1 MTQTV
6 KTIAAPTALPVT
18 VNEQRSHMRI
28 LDDDGGHDEVI
39 RKAIAAATAVFESK
53 TGRAIYPR
61 TLRLLLDRFP
71 CKDGGKI
78 YLPKPPAIQVISI
91 NYLDTNS
98 QQQTLD
104 EDAYQVDVDHVPA
117 RVAPAADTSWPE
129 TRSGLMGAVWIDFR
143 AGYGTLVEGE
153 GENPDTVTPATP
165 DDVKAALQMLAAH
178 FYENP
183 EATTN
188 LQLVAVP
195 MGAAAI
201 IEDYTM
207 PNL

>member
-1 MTQTV
+1 MTQAV
-6 KTIAAPTALPVT
+6 KTIAAPTSLPVT
-18 VNEQRSHMRI
+18 VNEQRAHMRI

-39 RKAIAAATAVFESK
+39 RRAIAAATTVFESK
-53 TGRAIYPR
+53 TGRVIYPR
-61 TLRLLLDRFP
+61 TLRLLLDKFP
-71 CKDGGKI
+71 CHGGKI
-78 YLPKPPAIQVISI
+78 YLPKPPAIQVISV
-91 NYLDTNS
+91 NYLDTDS

-104 EDAYQVDVDHVPA
+104 AEAYQVDVDHVPA
-117 RVAPAADTSWPE
+117 RVAPAADTSWPD
-129 TRSGLMGAVWIDFR
+129 TRSGLMGAVWIDFQ

-153 GENPDTVTPATP
+153 GENPDTVMPATP
-165 DDVKAALQMLAAH
+165 DDVKAAIQMLAAH

-201 IEDYTM
+201 IENYTM